1 MMTDMLLSL
10 QDRQSRLAAQDN
22 QDIAQAEAGQITR
35 QEAFNRCQRRARQ
48 RERVATKTFF
58 VVASRESADET
69 R

>member
-1 MMTDMLLSL
+1 MTDMLLSL
-10 QDRQSRLAAQDN
+10 QTRQSWLGTQDN

-35 QEAFNRCQRRARQ
+35 QEAFARCQRRSRQ

-58 VVASRESADET
+58 VVAFREEHPDET